1 MAACFRA
8 GTAEL
13 YHRQLTRFRLDTA
26 LYAVVHFSMVR
37 EAKKLTAVRI
47 EQTDLD
53 ALAKIGQREDRTQS
67 YLICLAIKE
76 FVARRGKKK

>member
-1 MAACFRA
+1 
-8 GTAEL
+8 
-13 YHRQLTRFRLDTA
+13 
-26 LYAVVHFSMVR
+26 VVHSSMVK

-47 EQTDLD
+47 EQADLD
-53 ALAKIGQREDRTQS
+53 ALAKIRQREDRTQS